1 MIRRRFLELATLAGA
16 GSLTG
21 LGIEAAERR
30 SVVYRVRGFTC
41 ITCAVGLD
49 ALLQR
54 QRGVI
59 RSTSTYPEGTVAIE
73 FHPHLVTESS
83 LKAFIAEMGFAVMQ
97 A

>member
-1 MIRRRFLELATLAGA
+1 MIRRKFLQLATLSGAGA
-16 GSLTG
+16 LAT
-21 LGIEAAERR
+21 LGIEASERKT
-30 SVVYRVRGFTC
+30 VAYRVRGFTC

-59 RSTSTYPEGTVAIE
+59 WSTSSYPEGTVKIE

-83 LKAFIAEMGFAVMQ
+83 LKAFIAEMGFSVA
-97 A
+97 